1 MNNRQI
7 VSLFGTL
14 VIRRSGFLASNR
26 LAADHENDIERGGL
40 LSFRYG
46 REILSNGILPHRL
59 IDIVAQQ
66 IPDFFCASGKVGIFH
81 TAKVARPRH
90 INRDNALD

>member
-14 VIRRSGFLASNR
+14 VIRRSRFSASNGS
-26 LAADHENDIERGGL
+26 AADQEYDIERGGL

-46 REILSNGILPHRL
+46 RKILSNRILSHRL

-66 IPDFFCASGKVGIFH
+66 IPDLFCASGKVGILH
-81 TAKVARPRH
+81 AAKVARPRH